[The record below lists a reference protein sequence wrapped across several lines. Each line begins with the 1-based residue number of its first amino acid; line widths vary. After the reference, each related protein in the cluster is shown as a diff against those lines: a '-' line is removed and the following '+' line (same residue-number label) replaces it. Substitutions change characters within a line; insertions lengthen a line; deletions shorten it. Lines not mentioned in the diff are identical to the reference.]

1 MEPPAKARINVFD
14 MVPIISFPTR
24 IPEKN
29 KPFTPNSGFWWD
41 ISYIVEEMDI
51 ATSMTAPNDAIKIP
65 ANKSWPTS
73 IPVWSLT

>member
-1 MEPPAKARINVFD
+1 MMSPSKKMGIEEQDYDDDV
-14 MVPIISFPTR
+14 
-24 IPEKN
+24 
-29 KPFTPNSGFWWD
+29 WD
-41 ISYIVEEMDI
+41 ISSIVEEMDI